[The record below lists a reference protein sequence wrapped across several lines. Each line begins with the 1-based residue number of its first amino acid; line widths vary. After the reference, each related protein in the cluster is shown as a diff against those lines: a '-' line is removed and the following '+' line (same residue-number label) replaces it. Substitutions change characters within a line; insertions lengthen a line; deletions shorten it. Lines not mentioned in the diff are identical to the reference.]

1 MSFLHELKRRSVFK
15 VGVTYVIVAWLILQ
29 VVSVLVPML
38 SLPDWVGRFFILL
51 IAVGFPFALVIA
63 WAFEVTPDGVKLDV
77 GKKTTESNSHGLVGA
92 LKLVAI
98 TAITGGFAFL
108 IYDRLYDQPPPSD
121 AGSADDPVPG
131 QFEQEPADSTEA
143 SDQQRTIAVLPFD
156 DMSPGGDQVWLA
168 DGLAE
173 DLLDIL
179 SRIDGLRVIART
191 SSFALRGQ
199 NIAIVG
205 ESLGAGSV
213 VEGSVRRAG
222 EKLRVTAQLIRVS
235 DQTHIWSNSYDR
247 ELDDVFEIQREIAG
261 AVASAISEQL
271 GLRDDEM
278 SISNLPS
285 ESVDVRAWQLVK
297 LADQNRNELTED
309 NLHRQIELCNRALEI
324 EPGYARAYSCIS
336 SRSQDLW
343 RFGLDTSESLVLTA
357 RDSAQR
363 VLESDPGEWQAQNQL
378 QFLELGSVQDRSY
391 PATTE
396 SQADLQDVATLSYVF
411 AHSGDTDRAARIWID
426 ASASN
431 EAADVRR
438 KAYDDGGY
446 VALIDTVISDHV
458 TRSGSACTEDPAA
471 AAFLLA
477 VMNEE
482 DRMFDCMQE
491 AGANQHA
498 SEFFRLHPVF
508 EPYRTSEKFREIVAD
523 D

>member
-247 ELDDVFEIQREIAG
+247 ELDDVFEI
-261 AVASAISEQL
+261 
-271 GLRDDEM
+271 
-278 SISNLPS
+278 
-285 ESVDVRAWQLVK
+285 
-297 LADQNRNELTED
+297 
-309 NLHRQIELCNRALEI
+309 
-324 EPGYARAYSCIS
+324 
-336 SRSQDLW
+336 
-343 RFGLDTSESLVLTA
+343 
-357 RDSAQR
+357 
-363 VLESDPGEWQAQNQL
+363 
-378 QFLELGSVQDRSY
+378 
-391 PATTE
+391 
-396 SQADLQDVATLSYVF
+396 
-411 AHSGDTDRAARIWID
+411 
-426 ASASN
+426 
-431 EAADVRR
+431 
-438 KAYDDGGY
+438 
-446 VALIDTVISDHV
+446 
-458 TRSGSACTEDPAA
+458 
-471 AAFLLA
+471 
-477 VMNEE
+477 
-482 DRMFDCMQE
+482 
-491 AGANQHA
+491 
-498 SEFFRLHPVF
+498 
-508 EPYRTSEKFREIVAD
+508 
-523 D
+523 